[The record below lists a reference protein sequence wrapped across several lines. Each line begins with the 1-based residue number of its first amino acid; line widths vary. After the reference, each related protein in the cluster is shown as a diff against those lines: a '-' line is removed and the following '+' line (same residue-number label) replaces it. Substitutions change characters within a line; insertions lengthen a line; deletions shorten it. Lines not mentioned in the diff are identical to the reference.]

1 MSDTQT
7 DTTSRIQV
15 TFGVDV
21 DVETLTQLKKAL
33 NNTRQG
39 TVECAVAWDALKEHR
54 NFFLGRL
61 DGECAAYMNIAKEQV
76 RQLFD
81 V

>member
-7 DTTSRIQV
+7 DTANRIQV

-21 DVETLTQLKKAL
+21 DVETLTRLKTQLDK
-33 NNTRQG
+33 TRQG
-39 TVECAVAWDALKEHR
+39 TVECSIAWDALKTHR
-54 NFFLGRL
+54 DFFLGRL

-76 RQLFD
+76 RQLFGM
-81 V
+81 